1 MDFQSFYQ
9 NLVFWFL
16 SHGIKIICILIAAY
30 FSNRFLKVFIER
42 IIKKRIGDKIK
53 EIQRKRVETLTDIL
67 GTTLKFIIYVMFF
80 LMILPEFGI
89 NIAPILAG
97 AGLIGLAVGM
107 ASKDIISSFIS
118 GLFIIFENQ
127 YNIGDRVKIAG
138 IEGEVKE
145 ITLRKTIIKDEKG
158 LFHFIPNNQVK
169 TVSKNLPRSAR

>member
-1 MDFQSFYQ
+1 MDFY
-9 NLVFWFL
+9 
-16 SHGIKIICILIAAY
+16 GIKIICILIVA
-30 FSNRFLKVFIER
+30 FLSNRFLRVFIER

-53 EIQRKRVETLTDIL
+53 AIQRKRIETLTGIL
-67 GTTLKFIIYVMFF
+67 GTTLKFTIWITAF

-118 GLFIIFENQ
+118 GLFIILEDQ

-158 LFHFIPNNQVK
+158 VFHFIPNNQVK
-169 TVSKNLPRSAR
+169 TVSKK

>member
-1 MDFQSFYQ
+1 MDFY
-9 NLVFWFL
+9 
-16 SHGIKIICILIAAY
+16 GIKIICILIAA
-30 FSNRFLKVFIER
+30 FLSNRFLRVFIER

-53 EIQRKRVETLTDIL
+53 AIQRKRVETLTGIL
-67 GTTLKFIIYVMFF
+67 GTTLKFTIWITAF

-118 GLFIIFENQ
+118 GFFIILEDQ

-158 LFHFIPNNQVK
+158 VFHFIPNNQVK
-169 TVSKNLPRSAR
+169 TVSKKIN

>member
-1 MDFQSFYQ
+1 MDFY
-9 NLVFWFL
+9 
-16 SHGIKIICILIAAY
+16 GIKIICILIAAF
-30 FSNRFLKVFIER
+30 FSNIFLKVFIER

-53 EIQRKRVETLTDIL
+53 AIKRKRIETLTGIL
-67 GTTLKFIIYVMFF
+67 GTTLKFIIWITAL

-107 ASKDIISSFIS
+107 ASRDIISSFIS
-118 GLFIIFENQ
+118 GFFIILEDQ

-158 LFHFIPNNQVK
+158 VFHFIPNNQVK
-169 TVSKNLPRSAR
+169 TVSKKKID